1 MNGLASA
8 CFEMVS
14 LLDHGDRRAALRMQY
29 AKDVVMKIAWP
40 AQGAIHRFGNQ
51 SGKGQNL
58 FRACASAFYEIPLGA
73 DLRSPKRVFLAG
85 RPDFD
90 WTLRFAIAN
99 CDLKP
104 SGGYLRWTKQPHLKT
119 YETFFLRKM
128 AKMVLLGGEDP
139 VAYKAKVHAELAER
153 MARARMARGTKRARR
168 A

>member
-1 MNGLASA
+1 MA
-8 CFEMVS
+8 CFELMS

-29 AKDVVMKIAWP
+29 AKDVFKIAQSTHW
-40 AQGAIHRFGNQ
+40 AIKRLGENNG
-51 SGKGQNL
+51 GKGQNL
-58 FRACASAFYEIPLGA
+58 FRACASAFYEIPPGA

-99 CDLKP
+99 CDLEP

-139 VAYKAKVHAELAER
+139 AAYKAKVHAELA
-153 MARARMARGTKRARR
+153 ARMAHARVARSAKRARC